1 MSGCYGDSAYDR
13 WLEARQ
19 DEYWSR
25 MLVDDEDEQEPTAT
39 ERREEAAEAEAD
51 RRRDERYETRD

>member
-1 MSGCYGDSAYDR
+1 MNGCYGNDLYDR

-19 DEYWSR
+19 NEYWESV
-25 MLVDDEDEQEPTAT
+25 LVDDEDGQPTAT

-51 RRRDERYETRD
+51 RRRDER

>member
-1 MSGCYGDSAYDR
+1 MTGCYGNDPYDK
-13 WLEARQ
+13 WLEAQ
-19 DEYWSR
+19 ADKYWSEI
-25 MLVDDEDEQEPTAT
+25 LGDDEDEQEPTAA

>member
-19 DEYWSR
+19 DAYWSEI
-25 MLVDDEDEQEPTAT
+25 LGDDEDEQPTAT